1 MGVAVAVVA
10 VPELWAPEFWV
21 VEAVAD
27 PELGAVDDD
36 VVGAE
41 VGTDVEEDE
50 TRVDGGTKL

>member
-1 MGVAVAVVA
+1 
-10 VPELWAPEFWV
+10 VPEPWAPEGADAEFCV
-21 VEAVAD
+21 VEADAD

-50 TRVDGGTKL
+50 ARVDGGTKL